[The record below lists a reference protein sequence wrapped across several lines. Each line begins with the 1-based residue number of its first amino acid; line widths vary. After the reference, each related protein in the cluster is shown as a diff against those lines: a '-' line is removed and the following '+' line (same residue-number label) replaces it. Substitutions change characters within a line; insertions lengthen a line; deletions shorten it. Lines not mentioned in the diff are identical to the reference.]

1 MKEIVVISGKGG
13 TGKTSITASFA
24 HLGGKDIVVAD
35 CDVDAADMHL
45 LMEPDFSKSEDF
57 YSGEKAF
64 INQEKC
70 TQCGKCKE
78 ICRFNAISI
87 INEEYY
93 IEQMECEGCGYC
105 AKICPEDAI
114 LMKEQNVGKCYISN
128 TRMKNK
134 MVHAKLGIGAENSGK
149 LVAKV
154 KNEAKSI
161 AEETNKYIVIVDGSP
176 GIGCPVISSLSGA
189 DLVVLVTEPTISA
202 FHDLRRVY
210 ELVEQFKIQT
220 VCILNKSNL
229 NETISNEIQ
238 DFLRTNKISL
248 LSSLPYDDSF
258 TKAMIEGKT
267 ITEFSKKSE
276 IADNIKSSWSKIK
289 QIVSKN

>member
-24 HLGGKDIVVAD
+24 YLGGKDVVVAD

-87 INEEYY
+87 IDEKYY
-93 IEQMECEGCGYC
+93 IEQMDCEGCGYC
-105 AKICPEDAI
+105 AQICPEHAI
-114 LMKEQNVGKCYISN
+114 SMKEQNVGKCYISN
-128 TRMKNK
+128 TRMNNK

-154 KNEAKSI
+154 KNEAKHI

-189 DLVVLVTEPTISA
+189 DLVVLVTEPTISG
-202 FHDLRRVY
+202 FHDLKRVY
-210 ELVEQFKIQT
+210 GLVEKFQIQA
-220 VCILNKSNL
+220 VCIINKADL
-229 NETISNEIQ
+229 NENVS
-238 DFLRTNKISL
+238 NKIKTY
-248 LSSLPYDDSF
+248 LSQENIVNLADLPYDDSF
-258 TKAMIEGKT
+258 TKAMTVGKT
-267 ITEFSKKSE
+267 IVEYNN
-276 IADNIKSSWSKIK
+276 NIKKLLDKSWNSITE
-289 QIVSKN
+289 ILA